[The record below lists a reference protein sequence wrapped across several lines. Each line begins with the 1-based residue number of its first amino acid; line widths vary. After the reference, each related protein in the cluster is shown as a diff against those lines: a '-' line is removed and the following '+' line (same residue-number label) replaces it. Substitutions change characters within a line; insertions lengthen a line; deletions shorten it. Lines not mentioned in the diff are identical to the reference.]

1 MNVRLGREMLE
12 GSSKADGLSRNQLPR
27 SDVFH
32 IPLAARLAC
41 VVFFLRYILEVSQSG
56 EWLGKEPDPIHI

>member
-1 MNVRLGREMLE
+1 MNVRLGRNE
-12 GSSKADGLSRNQLPR
+12 LPR